1 MKMNFFKSAVQFFRD
16 AYYELTKVTWL
27 GKKEAAGTTVVVII
41 FVVIMSIFVYIVD
54 FILGFI
60 VGRIL

>member
-27 GKKEAAGTTVVVII
+27 GKKEAAGTTVIVII
-41 FVVIMSIFVYIVD
+41 FVIIMSVFVYIVD
-54 FILGFI
+54 FILGWVVGFI
-60 VGRIL
+60 L